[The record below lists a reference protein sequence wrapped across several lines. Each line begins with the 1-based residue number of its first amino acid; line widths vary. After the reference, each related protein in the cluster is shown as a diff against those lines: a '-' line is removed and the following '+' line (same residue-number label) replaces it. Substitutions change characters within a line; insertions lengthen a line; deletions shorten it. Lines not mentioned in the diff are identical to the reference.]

1 LKYRDEG
8 YMYFP
13 CLELLPFLK
22 AVDSQVKEIVNQDN
36 FTKEGSAVLGTIS
49 KTLSGNETLKSL
61 FLQTAQQ
68 KFPEFDDGSF
78 IDSVYNELVRK
89 LAHTRIQEYLD
100 SFKHKCKAE
109 KGSASICGQNLRDSL
124 LSHHVNLKSKQ

>member
-1 LKYRDEG
+1 
-8 YMYFP
+8 M
-13 CLELLPFLK
+13 
-22 AVDSQVKEIVNQDN
+22 
-36 FTKEGSAVLGTIS
+36 
-49 KTLSGNETLKSL
+49 SGNETLKSL

-68 KFPEFDDGSF
+68 KLPEFDDTSF
-78 IDSVYNELVRK
+78 IDSVYNELIRK
-89 LAHTRIQEYLD
+89 LAHTWIQEYLD